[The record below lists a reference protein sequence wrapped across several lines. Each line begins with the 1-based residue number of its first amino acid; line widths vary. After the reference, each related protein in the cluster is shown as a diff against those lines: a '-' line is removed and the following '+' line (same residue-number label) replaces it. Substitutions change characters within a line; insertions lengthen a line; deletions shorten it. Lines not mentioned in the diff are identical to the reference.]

1 MKELD
6 PLVFWAVFRE
16 MLGPWLYIILAVAV
30 VATVLFLR
38 SILQEHGLE
47 ARRLIWSQ
55 VVGLVGG
62 IAAVAFMFWVT
73 RSAFRDI
80 GGPIDALL
88 TVAIYLA
95 GWCGATMLFYAVA
108 GFFEARPARR

>member
-55 VVGLVGG
+55 G
-62 IAAVAFMFWVT
+62 
-73 RSAFRDI
+73 RSW
-80 GGPIDALL
+80 ALS
-88 TVAIYLA
+88 A
-95 GWCGATMLFYAVA
+95 GSPRSPSCSG
-108 GFFEARPARR
+108 

>member
-6 PLVFWAVFRE
+6 PLVFWSVFQE
-16 MLGPWLYIILAVAV
+16 MLGFWLYVIVAVAL

-38 SILQEHGLE
+38 AILQEHGLN
-47 ARRLIWSQ
+47 ARRLVWSQ

-62 IAAVAFMFWVT
+62 LAALWFMWT
-73 RSAFRDI
+73 ITSSSIRDV

-88 TVAIYLA
+88 VLGIYLL
-95 GWCGATMLFYAVA
+95 GWGGATMLFYAVA
-108 GFFEARPARR
+108 GFTRAGSAKA

>member
-1 MKELD
+1 MNELD

-16 MLGPWLYIILAVAV
+16 MLGVWLYVIVAVAV
-30 VATVLFLR
+30 VTTILFLR
-38 SILQEHGLE
+38 AILQERGLE

-55 VVGLVGG
+55 VVGLAGG

-73 RSAFRDI
+73 GSSLRDV

-95 GWCGATMLFYAVA
+95 GWGGATMLFYAVA
-108 GFFEARPARR
+108 GFVEPQTERR